1 LPTTPRGTRLD
12 CVPGW
17 RVYCTRSPFVWT
29 RARSS
34 QRRSLFNV
42 SLIEPKDPAGE
53 RLWRSVQSP
62 WLVAALVLATLNLY
76 VLWWLG
82 RTWWQ
87 LKQEDGDAGKQPV
100 WHVLA
105 MFVPIYGYFRF
116 YAHMKTIVQIAA
128 TPEARAMMSPLAM
141 TVAWIV
147 INLLSGVA
155 LSNQTPIWLPFLA
168 TILSAAQFG
177 WAQYALN
184 TAWSSLPGGT
194 TRGRVHPL
202 HWFLLILGFSFY
214 GVAVVGAL
222 SQ

>member
-1 LPTTPRGTRLD
+1 LPCG
-12 CVPGW
+12 
-17 RVYCTRSPFVWT
+17 WT
-29 RARSS
+29 RARSKPR
-34 QRRSLFNV
+34 QPLFNV
-42 SLIEPKDPAGE
+42 SLSEPKDPTGE
-53 RLWRSVQSP
+53 RWWRSVQSP
-62 WLVAALVLATLNLY
+62 WLVAALVFATLNLY

-87 LKQEDGDAGKQPV
+87 LKHEDGDAGKRPV

-105 MFVPIYGYFRF
+105 MFVPVYGYFRF
-116 YAHMKTIVQIAA
+116 YAHMRTIVQIAA

-155 LSNQTPIWLPFLA
+155 LSNQTPDWLPFLA
-168 TILSAAQFG
+168 TLLSAAQFG

-202 HWFLLILGFSFY
+202 HWFLLILGFTFY
-214 GVAVVGAL
+214 GLVVLGLLAQA
-222 SQ
+222 S